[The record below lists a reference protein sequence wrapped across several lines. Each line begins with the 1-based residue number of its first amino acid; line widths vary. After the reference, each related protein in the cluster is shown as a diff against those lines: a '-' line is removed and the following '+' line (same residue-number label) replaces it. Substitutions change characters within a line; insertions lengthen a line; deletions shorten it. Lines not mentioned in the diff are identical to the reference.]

1 MKDTSKTSLRR
12 GHNEGNIRQRTDGR
26 WEVRLSA
33 GIDYKTGKP
42 KRTSTCCNTRQ
53 EAITILQQQAHEVRT
68 QGWRDPMSVTLGE
81 WYEYWLDTYMKDT
94 VKQSTYASYR
104 SYLNKHFCVLG
115 KILLK
120 KLEPHT
126 LQEFYNYKFREEG
139 LSPKTLRNYHMA
151 LHKCLQQAVKE
162 RLLVYNP
169 CDAVTL
175 PSGEK
180 PEISVFTN
188 DQQRALV
195 QASYRH
201 RYGVFIRLDLC
212 TGLRMG
218 ELLALKWED
227 IDFSTAQLHVR
238 RTINR
243 LAKYEAHDG
252 ENKTEIVFG
261 TPKTKNS
268 RRTIPLTRTMVD
280 ELTRWKQQQAQDKI
294 RAGDKY
300 TDYGFIVTN
309 EFGHYFEQKTFK
321 DYYDRMLKD
330 ADIGHFTFHALRH
343 TFATRALERGMDYK
357 TLSAILGHY
366 SVAFTMDTYVHSMDE
381 HKRHNCEQQIHEN
394 ARKQNDAALPKRL
407 RTIGLRTFGQVE
419 LVRVV
424 ERTGRPLGQVDSF
437 ALILESARAEY
448 VVLVGFLRTNK
459 AAPFLKHIERLNR
472 LVEGDAHLLGDI
484 VGVHRAV
491 GIGECERVFEMRV
504 FGARLHAAHFRVA
517 AKGNRR
523 DAELRAPFLEADVGA
538 RHAQHELGDAHA
550 EGARRQ
556 IVAAFVDDNQDAQHD
571 GAVQD
576 HEDDVQ
582 QRAPCLSCG
591 HTTKRDF
598 T

>member
-1 MKDTSKTSLRR
+1 MKDTSKKALRR

-53 EAITILQQQAHEVRT
+53 EAIAILQQQAHEVRT

-104 SYLNKHFCVLG
+104 GYLNKHFCVLG

-126 LQEFYNYKFREEG
+126 LQEFYNYKFCEEG

-175 PSGEK
+175 PGGEK
-180 PEISVFTN
+180 PEIVVFSN

-252 ENKTEIVFG
+252 ENKTEIIFG

-268 RRTIPLTRTMVD
+268 RRTIPLTRTMAD

-300 TDYGFIVTN
+300 TDDGFIVTN

-321 DYYDRMLKD
+321 DYYDRLLKD

-343 TFATRALERGMDYK
+343 P
-357 TLSAILGHY
+357 
-366 SVAFTMDTYVHSMDE
+366 YV
-381 HKRHNCEQQIHEN
+381 K
-394 ARKQNDAALPKRL
+394 
-407 RTIGLRTFGQVE
+407 
-419 LVRVV
+419 
-424 ERTGRPLGQVDSF
+424 
-437 ALILESARAEY
+437 
-448 VVLVGFLRTNK
+448 
-459 AAPFLKHIERLNR
+459 
-472 LVEGDAHLLGDI
+472 
-484 VGVHRAV
+484 
-491 GIGECERVFEMRV
+491 
-504 FGARLHAAHFRVA
+504 
-517 AKGNRR
+517 
-523 DAELRAPFLEADVGA
+523 
-538 RHAQHELGDAHA
+538 
-550 EGARRQ
+550 
-556 IVAAFVDDNQDAQHD
+556 
-571 GAVQD
+571 
-576 HEDDVQ
+576 
-582 QRAPCLSCG
+582 
-591 HTTKRDF
+591 HTTKIFSLRLMDF
-598 T
+598 QAQAYPDARRKIRGACQLHRGGQSRIPVRPFCNRKQFPCLPPQAKMSWILYAISMRLSGYTSTRSISSSASSVVSVSASKIALDASLRLSCRTCSSCFCFACANTAA

>member
-1 MKDTSKTSLRR
+1 MKDTSKKALRR

-53 EAITILQQQAHEVRT
+53 EAIAILQQQAHEVRT

-162 RLLVYNP
+162 RLLIYNP

-180 PEISVFTN
+180 PEIVVFTN

-201 RYGVFIRLDLC
+201 RYGVFIRLNLC

-280 ELTRWKQQQAQDKI
+280 ELTRWKQQQAQDKQ

-321 DYYDRMLKD
+321 DYYDRLLKD

-343 TFATRALERGMDYK
+343 P
-357 TLSAILGHY
+357 
-366 SVAFTMDTYVHSMDE
+366 YV
-381 HKRHNCEQQIHEN
+381 K
-394 ARKQNDAALPKRL
+394 
-407 RTIGLRTFGQVE
+407 
-419 LVRVV
+419 
-424 ERTGRPLGQVDSF
+424 
-437 ALILESARAEY
+437 
-448 VVLVGFLRTNK
+448 
-459 AAPFLKHIERLNR
+459 
-472 LVEGDAHLLGDI
+472 
-484 VGVHRAV
+484 
-491 GIGECERVFEMRV
+491 
-504 FGARLHAAHFRVA
+504 
-517 AKGNRR
+517 
-523 DAELRAPFLEADVGA
+523 
-538 RHAQHELGDAHA
+538 
-550 EGARRQ
+550 
-556 IVAAFVDDNQDAQHD
+556 
-571 GAVQD
+571 
-576 HEDDVQ
+576 
-582 QRAPCLSCG
+582 
-591 HTTKRDF
+591 HTTKIFSLRLMDF
-598 T
+598 QAQAYPDARRKIRGACQLHRGGQSRIPVRPFCNRKQFPCLPPQAKMSWILYAISMRLSGYTSTRSISSSASSVVSVSASKIALDASFRLSCRACSSCFCFACANTAA